1 MNLWRDLPL
10 GLQNWLIS
18 ILYVFSIWWLIPS

>member
-18 ILYVFSIWWLIPS
+18 ILYVFCLWWLMLP